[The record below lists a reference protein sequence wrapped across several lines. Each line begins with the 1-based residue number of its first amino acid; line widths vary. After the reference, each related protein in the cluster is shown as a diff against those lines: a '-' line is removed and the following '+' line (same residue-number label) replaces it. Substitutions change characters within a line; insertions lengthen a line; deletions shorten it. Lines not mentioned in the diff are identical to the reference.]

1 MKRPHFIFPFLAAC
15 VCFVVL
21 TMSCLAAPAT
31 AQAGDDPSKGNVV
44 AKINDAANSNVGGS
58 IISLTKEVTDHALGN
73 AAIKTFGDAW
83 KADKSG
89 ESASAV
95 GNLLEKSANLKGASS
110 ILSAGGVIIDH
121 VGYGSTAAGEIA
133 EGKYAQGFI
142 TIADG
147 LGKSVV
153 SGIASA
159 TGASFGTLAGPAG
172 TIAGGVAGGYAG
184 SEAWDASVGKLTSAV
199 KEGLGKQED
208 KRQYREMFGSKI
220 VGRTPEKIHE
230 DWLNYKKELEDK
242 NRQAQLEIR
251 KSNVPVATPP
261 GKKLQEADC
270 KMSCTKRYCECT
282 CPPKV
287 WKPNPECWENGD
299 SSRRP
304 MLCKH
309 DGQSCPYFAPKK

>member
-1 MKRPHFIFPFLAAC
+1 MKRLHIISPFLATC
-15 VCFVVL
+15 ICFVGLAV
-21 TMSCLAAPAT
+21 SCLATPAFAQIVGT
-31 AQAGDDPSKGNVV
+31 AGGNAVT
-44 AKINDAANSNVGGS
+44 AINDGLNSNAGGS
-58 IISLTKEVTDHALGN
+58 MISLTKEVTDHALGN
-73 AAIKTFGDAW
+73 AALKSFGDAW
-83 KADKSG
+83 KANKGG
-89 ESASAV
+89 ESSAAV

-110 ILSAGGVIIDH
+110 ILSTGGVLIDH
-121 VGYGSTAAGEIA
+121 AGYASTAAGEIA
-133 EGKYAQGFI
+133 GGSYAQGFI

-159 TGASFGTLAGPAG
+159 TGASFGSLGGPAG

-184 SEAWDASVGKLTSAV
+184 SEAWDASVGRLTSAV

-208 KRQYREMFGSKI
+208 KRQFREMSGPKM

-230 DWLNYKKELEDK
+230 AWLEYNKELDDK
-242 NRQAQLEIR
+242 KIQLEIG

-261 GKKLQEADC
+261 EKKLQEADC

-287 WKPNPECWENGD
+287 WKPNPECWENVD
-299 SSRRP
+299 PSRRVK
-304 MLCKH
+304 LCKH